1 MENPINNGQI
11 NLNMFLNTQNSR
23 IVRKNMDR
31 RVIRTKKAIRMSFI
45 DLLKENEIN
54 DITVTDIA
62 NKADINR
69 KTFYNYYNNVY
80 ELLDEIEN
88 EVTTSFEK
96 ILKEMEN
103 NQTVNN
109 PSAVFIN
116 LTYIINNDIEFYNH
130 LLAYHSHS
138 HLVEKITFSLKKTLY
153 TSLSKELSIDDYQ
166 LEIMIDFIIG
176 GIVSIYQSW
185 FNHQESCTIE
195 QLSQATETLIF
206 DGVSHY
212 IEKNT
217 R

>member
-1 MENPINNGQI
+1 
-11 NLNMFLNTQNSR
+11 
-23 IVRKNMDR
+23 MDR

-103 NQTVNN
+103 NQTVNK
-109 PSAVFIN
+109 SV
-116 LTYIINNDIEFYNH
+116 
-130 LLAYHSHS
+130 
-138 HLVEKITFSLKKTLY
+138 
-153 TSLSKELSIDDYQ
+153 
-166 LEIMIDFIIG
+166 
-176 GIVSIYQSW
+176 
-185 FNHQESCTIE
+185 
-195 QLSQATETLIF
+195 
-206 DGVSHY
+206 
-212 IEKNT
+212 
-217 R
+217 